1 MAMPHLTA
9 AKPVFWHTEKEE
21 EVLHQTH
28 GRPFREDRQNVKTE
42 LGGELEP
49 GENQNLGEQAAE
61 LGKPLRFS
69 GGLPAEVFEKLEIL
83 DFPPEVGVAAD
94 GVVIGKGD
102 GIETALFGTVQDVE
116 NGDPWL
122 LVISRR
128 RRVNVKIDATPG
140 KILRKGRADGDSI
153 AGC

>member
-1 MAMPHLTA
+1 
-9 AKPVFWHTEKEE
+9 V
-21 EVLHQTH
+21 
-28 GRPFREDRQNVKTE
+28 
-42 LGGELEP
+42 
-49 GENQNLGEQAAE
+49 E

-69 GGLPAEVFEKLEIL
+69 GVLPAEVLEKLEIL

-94 GVVIGKGD
+94 GVVVGKSY

-116 NGDPWL
+116 NGDSWL
-122 LVISRR
+122 LVIGRCR
-128 RRVNVKIDATPG
+128 CVNVKIDAAPD